1 VTVEKE
7 IQLLKVRIQFLE
19 SILLEFIDE
28 VFPEEVL
35 QDSLDAIKRIRRDLA
50 QLRDVDDTY

>member
-1 VTVEKE
+1 MTVEKE